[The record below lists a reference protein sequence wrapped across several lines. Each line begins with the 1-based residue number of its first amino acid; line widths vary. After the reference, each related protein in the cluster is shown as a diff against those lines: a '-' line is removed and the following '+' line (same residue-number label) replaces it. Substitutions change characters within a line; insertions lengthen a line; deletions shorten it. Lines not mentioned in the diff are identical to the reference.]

1 LLWLRGVVNSIPMGE
16 HEARGAELLRENE
29 YLREQRRAISD
40 VLRAVASSKGLQ
52 PVMD

>member
-1 LLWLRGVVNSIPMGE
+1 MGE